1 MDKNVIIEELAMG
14 KQVEEIL
21 KKNNISSPY
30 VSDLAQDIYVQLLEK
45 DSALIEGLY
54 DRGELLYFVRKMI
67 TNNIFSV
74 TSPYYRKYE
83 DFRKR
88 SDELKEYAN
97 YRGTE

>member
-1 MDKNVIIEELAMG
+1 MGKNVIIEELAMG

>member
-1 MDKNVIIEELAMG
+1 MGKNFIIEELAKG

-21 KKNNISSPY
+21 KKKNISSPY

-45 DSALIEGLY
+45 DYALIEGLY
-54 DRGELLYFVRKMI
+54 ERGELLYFVHKMI

-83 DFRKR
+83 DFRRR
-88 SDELKEYAN
+88 SDDLKE
-97 YRGTE
+97 

>member
-1 MDKNVIIEELAMG
+1 MMDKNAIIGELAAR
-14 KQVEEIL
+14 KQVEEML
-21 KKNNISSPY
+21 KTNSTSSPY
-30 VSDLAQDIYVQLLEK
+30 LSDLAQDIYVQLLEK
-45 DSALIEGLY
+45 DGELIEGLY
-54 DRGELLYFVRKMI
+54 ERGELLYFVRKMI

-97 YRGTE
+97 YN

>member
-1 MDKNVIIEELAMG
+1 MDKNAIIEELARG
-14 KQVEEIL
+14 RQVEEIL
-21 KKNNISSPY
+21 ERNNISSPY

-45 DSALIEGLY
+45 DGAIIEGLY
-54 DRGELLYFVRKMI
+54 ERGELLYFVRKMI

>member
-1 MDKNVIIEELAMG
+1 MDKNAIIEELARG
-14 KQVEEIL
+14 RQVEEIL
-21 KKNNISSPY
+21 KGKNISSPY

-45 DSALIEGLY
+45 DGALIGGLY
-54 DRGELLYFVRKMI
+54 DRGELLYFVCKMI